1 MNKLKITILIIN
13 IIIQIWLLLWFFYS
27 NSEILLLINNFFI
40 LINIQILSQII
51 YSKPSTISYK
61 IFSLFRYGL
70 LFIVLSWCTILWWI
84 YFFWWKILPSIFAII
99 IPAIIWLFIDL
110 SFKLITLRKK
120 KTTRKEQ
127 DIIDWIITIL
137 ISVCIITAIAI
148 YNHRWY
154 NDGTSLLVSIT
165 KLIFK

>member
-13 IIIQIWLLLWFFYS
+13 IIIQIWLLLWFFYR
-27 NSEILLLINNFFI
+27 NSETLLLINNFFI
-40 LINIQILSQII
+40 LINIHVLSQII
-51 YSKPSTISYK
+51 YNKPSTISYK
-61 IFSLFRYGL
+61 IFSLFRYGS
-70 LFIVLSWCTILWWI
+70 LFIILSWCTIIWWI

>member
-13 IIIQIWLLLWFFYS
+13 IIIQIWLLLWFFYR
-27 NSEILLLINNFFI
+27 NSETLLLINNFFI
-40 LINIQILSQII
+40 LINIHILSQII
-51 YSKPSTISYK
+51 YNKPSTISYK
-61 IFSLFRYGL
+61 IFSLFRYGS
-70 LFIVLSWCTILWWI
+70 LFIILSWCTIIWWI

-110 SFKLITLRKK
+110 SFKGITLRKK

>member
-51 YSKPSTISYK
+51 YGKPSTISYK

-70 LFIVLSWCTILWWI
+70 LFIVLSWCTIIWWI

-99 IPAIIWLFIDL
+99 IPTIIWLIIDL
-110 SFKLITLRKK
+110 SFKRFALRKK
-120 KTTRKEQ
+120 ETAHKNHN
-127 DIIDWIITIL
+127 IIDWIIIIL
-137 ISVCIITAIAI
+137 ISVCVITAIAI
-148 YNHRWY
+148 YNHQWY

>member
-1 MNKLKITILIIN
+1 MNKLKIIILIMN
-13 IIIQIWLLLWFFYS
+13 IIIQIWLLLWFFYNS
-27 NSEILLLINNFFI
+27 SEIFLLINNFFI

-61 IFSLFRYGL
+61 IFSLFRYGS
-70 LFIVLSWCTILWWI
+70 LFIILSWCTIIWWI

-120 KTTRKEQ
+120 KTTHKEQ
-127 DIIDWIITIL
+127 DIIDWIIIIL

-154 NDGTSLLVSIT
+154 NDGTSLLISIT